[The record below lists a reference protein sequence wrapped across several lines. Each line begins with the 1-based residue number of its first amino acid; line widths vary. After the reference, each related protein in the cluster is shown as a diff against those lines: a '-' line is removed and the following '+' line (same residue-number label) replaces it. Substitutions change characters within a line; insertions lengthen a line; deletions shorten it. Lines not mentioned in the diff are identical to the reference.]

1 MEDFETDYQRK
12 NNNLRQILSM
22 KDEVKRTKIEE
33 QIKKNRKNINK
44 EKNGRVSEK
53 GPGCMAICNEFCI
66 ARVWNAVLKTK
77 P

>member
-33 QIKKNRKNINK
+33 QIKKNRKI
-44 EKNGRVSEK
+44 
-53 GPGCMAICNEFCI
+53 
-66 ARVWNAVLKTK
+66 
-77 P
+77 